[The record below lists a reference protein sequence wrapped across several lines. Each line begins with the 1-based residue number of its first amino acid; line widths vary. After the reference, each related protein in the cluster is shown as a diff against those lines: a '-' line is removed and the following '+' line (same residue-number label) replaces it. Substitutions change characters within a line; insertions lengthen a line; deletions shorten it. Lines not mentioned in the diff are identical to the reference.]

1 MIKKYNNI
9 SKNITGEIIK
19 ENREKQKISRIQLS
33 NRLELL
39 GIYLD
44 RNEIRLIENNDLMI
58 KDFELIA
65 LAKIL
70 NIDLNNFKTLF
81 D

>member
-9 SKNITGEIIK
+9 SKNIIGEIIK

-33 NRLELL
+33 NKLELL

-44 RNEIRLIENNDLMI
+44 RNEIRLIENNELMI

-70 NIDLNNFKTLF
+70 NIDLNKFKNIF

>member
-1 MIKKYNNI
+1 MIKKYNNV

-19 ENREKQKISRIQLS
+19 ENRKKQGISRIQLS
-33 NRLELL
+33 NSLELL

-65 LAKIL
+65 IAKIL
-70 NIDLNNFKTLF
+70 NIDLNNFKNIF

>member
-33 NRLELL
+33 NKLELL

-44 RNEIRLIENNDLMI
+44 RNEIRLIENNELMI

-65 LAKIL
+65 IAKIL

>member
-9 SKNITGEIIK
+9 SKNISGKIIK

-33 NRLELL
+33 NKLELL
-39 GIYLD
+39 GVYLD
-44 RNEIRLIENNDLMI
+44 KNEIRLIENNELMI
-58 KDFELIA
+58 KDFELISI
-65 LAKIL
+65 AKIL
-70 NIDLNNFKTLF
+70 NIDLNNFKILF

>member
-9 SKNITGEIIK
+9 SKNISGKIIK

-33 NRLELL
+33 NKLELL
-39 GIYLD
+39 GVYLD
-44 RNEIRLIENNDLMI
+44 RNEIRLIENNELMI

-70 NIDLNNFKTLF
+70 NIDLNNFKNIF

>member
-9 SKNITGEIIK
+9 SKNISGKIIK

-33 NRLELL
+33 NKLELL
-39 GIYLD
+39 GVYLD
-44 RNEIRLIENNDLMI
+44 RNEIRLIENNELMI

-65 LAKIL
+65 IAKIL
-70 NIDLNNFKTLF
+70 NIDLNNFKILF

>member
-33 NRLELL
+33 NKLELL

-44 RNEIRLIENNDLMI
+44 RNEIRLIENNELMI

-70 NIDLNNFKTLF
+70 NIDLNKFKNIF